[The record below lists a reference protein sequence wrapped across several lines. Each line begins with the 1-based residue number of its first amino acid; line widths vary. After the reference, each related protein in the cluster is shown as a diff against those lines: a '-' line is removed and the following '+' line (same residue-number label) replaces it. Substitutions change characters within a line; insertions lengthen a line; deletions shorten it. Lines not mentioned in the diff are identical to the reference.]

1 MSQSAIMED
10 RQYLTFML
18 GDEVFA
24 MDIDSVREV
33 LEFTSVTRV
42 PRVPEYMRGVINLRG
57 NVVPVLDLRLKLGM
71 TKTENSVNTCVIIT
85 EVTVEGEL
93 VVLGALAD
101 SVREVMD
108 IEAASIE
115 AVPKI
120 GTKLNTA
127 FLKGMGKRGNEF
139 VMILDLD
146 RVFNA
151 DEAALVRDM
160 GFAEAEPPAKTA
172 PPETA
177 MAETAMARQGVMAA
191 V

>member
-1 MSQSAIMED
+1 MSHSAIMED

-18 GDEVFA
+18 DDEVFA

-33 LEFTSVTRV
+33 LEFTNATRV

-85 EVTVEGEL
+85 EVTVEGES

-120 GTKLNTA
+120 GAKLNTA
-127 FLKGMGKRGNEF
+127 FLKGMGKRDNEF

-146 RVFNA
+146 HVFSV
-151 DEAALVRDM
+151 DEAALVRVM
-160 GFAEAEPPAKTA
+160 GCAETEPPANTA
-172 PPETA
+172 PSETA
-177 MAETAMARQGVMAA
+177 MAGQELMAA